1 MPVLE
6 LRPDRLH
13 VVDVLPRSRD
23 LLSLCRPENH
33 GARTVGPMKVAV
45 AGATGYIGGRLVP
58 RLLAEG
64 HEVICLVRKPGK
76 IDGRPWRDQVEVRY
90 GDVLDPESLETA
102 LAGCEI
108 AYYFVHSMGGGS
120 NFAEDDRVA
129 ARSFASAAAANNVQ
143 RIVYLGGLGSAKD
156 DLSTHLASRH
166 ETGAVLAAGPVP
178 VTELRAAVIIGSGS
192 VSFEMLRYLTEVL
205 PVMVTPKWV
214 GTRCQPIAIRDVL
227 AYLVA
232 VLDDDPGSHVYEIG
246 GPDVISYREMMQVYA
261 EEAGLP
267 KRLLMPVPVLTPRL
281 SSHWIG
287 LVTPLPSG
295 VAKPLVDSLR
305 NEVIVHDPAALKRFA
320 VQPIPFRRAVVLAL
334 ARSNALEV
342 ETRWSDA
349 STSPAQPFAGDPEWA
364 GGTLFVDRQEKQ
376 SSAPTADLY
385 WGFARIGGRVGYYAL
400 DWAWR
405 IRGLIDRLVGGV
417 GLRRGRRHPE
427 EVRLHDTIDF
437 WRVAA
442 VEPGRR
448 LQLAAE
454 MKLPGQAWLE
464 WCIEPGEGSNS
475 VTQTAYFRPKGL
487 FGRLYWYAM
496 LPFHH
501 FIFANMLDAIVAAAE
516 GRGGPNPRA
525 QEKLKTT

>member
-1 MPVLE
+1 
-6 LRPDRLH
+6 
-13 VVDVLPRSRD
+13 
-23 LLSLCRPENH
+23 
-33 GARTVGPMKVAV
+33 MKIAV

-58 RLLAEG
+58 RLIDEG
-64 HEVICLVRKPGK
+64 HEVVCLARIPGK
-76 IDGRPWRDQVEVRY
+76 LDGRPWRNQVEVRY
-90 GDVLDPESLETA
+90 GDVLEPDSLSGA
-102 LAGCEI
+102 LAGCEV
-108 AYYFVHSMGGGS
+108 AYYLVHSMGS
-120 NFAEDDRVA
+120 AEDFAEADRTA
-129 ARSFASAAAANNVQ
+129 AKNFAAAAAAEGVS
-143 RIVYLGGLGSAKD
+143 RIVYLGGLGGASD
-156 DLSTHLASRH
+156 DLSTHLSSRH
-166 ETGAVLAAGPVP
+166 ETGAVLAEGSTP

-214 GTRCQPIAIRDVL
+214 GTRCQPIGIRDVL
-227 AYLVA
+227 SYLVA
-232 VLDDDPGSHVYEIG
+232 VLVDDDAEDHVYEIG
-246 GPDVISYREMMQVYA
+246 GPDVLSYREMMQVYA
-261 EEAGLP
+261 EAAGLP
-267 KRLLMPVPVLTPRL
+267 RRLLIPVPVLTPRL

-305 NEVIVHDPAALKRFA
+305 NEVVVRRPLPTGKFD
-320 VQPIPFRRAVVLAL
+320 VEPIPFRRAVTLAL

-349 STSPAQPFAGDPEWA
+349 STSPAQPFEWDPEWA
-364 GGTLFVDRQEKQ
+364 GGTLFVNRQTA
-376 SSAPTADLY
+376 SSRAQANNLF
-385 WGFARIGGRVGYYAL
+385 WAFARIGGGVGYYVQ

-405 IRGLIDRLVGGV
+405 LRGLIDLAFGGV

-442 VEPGRR
+442 VEQGRM

-454 MKLPGQAWLE
+454 MKVPGDAWLG
-464 WCIEPGEGSNS
+464 WRIEPDGRERT
-475 VTQTAYFRPKGL
+475 VIQTAYFRPKGL

-501 FIFANMLDAIVAAAE
+501 LIFRSMLDAIVKAAE
-516 GRGGPNPRA
+516 NHETVAAER
-525 QEKLKTT
+525 